1 MRFIANVAWVLLAVP
16 LLSCQ
21 SSGGGAIDAEAL
33 IAFEGLRPVELAGPG
48 ALYVRPDHGITQT
61 SLWTMGDV
69 RVSYEDGSPSFGAQQ
84 TERVKQY
91 LYDAAYDGM
100 LGGGSKM
107 VDQPGLCVIS
117 MNLALVDVALS
128 RVKSGLGTSAS
139 SVISSDGGTATLV
152 LDLRDSQTNERLLV
166 YGSKRVFAGDVV
178 LGSGLA
184 SWVQL
189 RKTFD
194 QLLLDQRQ
202 TLLRSVPESIESE
215 RSRSCC

>member
-21 SSGGGAIDAEAL
+21 SSGGGAIDADAL
-33 IAFEGLRPVELAGPG
+33 IAFEGLRPVEHAGSG
-48 ALYVRPDHGITQT
+48 ALYVRPDHGISQAT
-61 SLWTMGDV
+61 LWTMGDV
-69 RVSYEDGSPSFGAQQ
+69 RISYEQGTPSFGVQQ

-91 LYDAAYDGM
+91 LREAAYDGM

-107 VDQPGLCVIS
+107 VDGPGLCVVS

-128 RVKSGLGTSAS
+128 KVRRGLGESTAT
-139 SVISSDGGTATLV
+139 VITNDGGTATLV

-166 YGSKRVFAGDVV
+166 YGSKRVIAGDIV
-178 LGSGLA
+178 LGSGLP
-184 SWVQL
+184 SWVHL

-202 TLLRSVPESIESE
+202 ILMRSVPQSVDSE
-215 RSRSCC
+215 RSRRCS